1 MTHLIFMG
9 RNRTVTRSCG
19 IGSIFLSVCFIM
31 RYGNFSGMSQGIA
44 SPVSRKQERSGK
56 EHEKRSLISIII
68 FINYGHMLIND
79 ALVRC

>member
-1 MTHLIFMG
+1 
-9 RNRTVTRSCG
+9 
-19 IGSIFLSVCFIM
+19 M